1 MSQLILS
8 ANSGSS
14 SLKIT
19 VFEIDSDTSNNDGV
33 KAIAVSSISN
43 LSSSKPTFSL
53 KFLSPPTS
61 DATAD
66 NGKDEKATPKDEK
79 EEVPEINDHKSAF
92 EHFLDRLKKNGLD
105 VGRIS
110 HVCHRIVHGGR
121 YQKPTEISE
130 DAMHRIEAL
139 SSLAPLHNG
148 PALSLIEAC
157 FALLP
162 ESQSIAYFDSVFHI
176 SIPQHIS
183 SYAID
188 QKIAYEKGLKKYGFH
203 GLSYSFINRK
213 VAEFIGKDASSCNFI
228 LAHLGSGASI
238 CAIKDG
244 KSYDT
249 TMGLTPLDG
258 LPGATRSGGVD
269 PSLIFHYTSS
279 AGRLDQTATKD
290 LHVTEAQQAEH
301 ILNSNSGWK
310 SITGTTNFGTIA
322 SERHSSPPHALAWN
336 IFVDRVIGYIGN
348 YYVKLG
354 GRVDALVFAGGIGEK
369 SANLRAEV
377 VKKVECIGFEVDE
390 RNESAGKEVVE
401 WIGKNVIVCQ
411 TDEQLEM
418 ARQCAVSLRH
428 W

>member
-1 MSQLILS
+1 MPQLILS

-19 VFEIDSDTSNNDGV
+19 VFEIESDTSNTDGV
-33 KAIAVSSISN
+33 KAIAVSSTSN

-53 KFLSPPTS
+53 KFFAPPASDTS
-61 DATAD
+61 DASDASKD
-66 NGKDEKATPKDEK
+66 KDEKATPKDEK
-79 EEVPEINDHKSAF
+79 EEVPDINDHKSAF

-148 PALSLIEAC
+148 PALSLSEAC

-162 ESQSIAYFDSVFHI
+162 ESQSITYFDSVFHI

-188 QKIAYEKGLKKYGFH
+188 QKTAYEKGLKRYGFH
-203 GLSYSFINRK
+203 GSSYSFINRK
-213 VAEFIGKDASSCNFI
+213 VAEFSGKVWSFLQRDDLNM
-228 LAHLGSGASI
+228 LTME
-238 CAIKDG
+238 

-290 LHVTEAQQAEH
+290 LHVPEAPEH

-310 SITGTTNFGTIA
+310 SITGTTNFGTIT
-322 SERHSSPPHALAWN
+322 SKRHSSPPHALAWN

-354 GRVDALVFAGGIGEK
+354 GRPDALVFADVIGEK
-369 SANLRAEV
+369 SADLRAEV

-390 RNESAGKEVVE
+390 RNESAGLGVVE

-418 ARQCAVSLRH
+418 AHQCAVSLQH